1 MSKKALVLVAPP
13 PLPAPASSRSALS
26 VLPSPTPSRSPLS
39 APISARLS
47 APVSSRSAKIDFHND
62 ETIQRPSS
70 MAMPAHQPLKATK
83 SGSTYVYA
91 DSTPFP
97 YDMDFIRTIDDAV
110 TCCVALLESET
121 SIIEA
126 QDQATFAEQAR
137 QEERVHLS
145 ELGSSVR
152 DAIMHERANART
164 DRVVQT
170 GTRLLAAARATVE
183 SQVALLDKET
193 EDAVNEAK
201 KKVAAARA
209 EVHLAIESFL
219 AVHDVPKTDVELSL
233 VCSDEGAGAIVT
245 TTASYGLQASFEVA
259 ISDHHAWRKTRRV
272 REVCEGTV
280 INPPKTVG
288 IIKKRIEPRPF
299 KLDDLFVRSFV
310 IAPDKGKITFNK
322 KPQKPDCAEIE
333 LDFRGETTRAFF
345 RPIDPKT
352 NVKGDV
358 YELTPD
364 DRTVVLRLW
373 RFITAACEDL
383 RKARKA
389 MKRALFEGRPIVDV
403 SPETLARRIVA
414 VLAPIVREI
423 ARRAGAR
430 GELSLRR
437 ALGAWERHE
446 SFITCEELLSRTYD
460 LPVHARRILDP
471 ICQPHKQ
478 RSVAP
483 PALPPLSRVPMLSS
497 SSSSGLDARA
507 LSSMPSIPALPP
519 LPKGLQPAPASVPP
533 PPRST
538 MRPPP
543 LPPEARA
550 PASMFPKSA
559 IHTIDVPASDVSVVD
574 ISIVEVLDDLEAV
587 G

>member
-13 PLPAPASSRSALS
+13 PLPASASSRSALAA
-26 VLPSPTPSRSPLS
+26 LPAPLSSRAPLS

-47 APVSSRSAKIDFHND
+47 APVSSRSQKVDFHNE
-62 ETIQRPSS
+62 ETIPRPSS
-70 MAMPAHQPLKATK
+70 LAASALDQKLSQHPLKATK
-83 SGSTYVYA
+83 SGSTYVYG

-110 TCCVALLESET
+110 TCCVALLEAET
-121 SIIEA
+121 SIVEA
-126 QDQATFAEQAR
+126 QDQATLAEQAR

-145 ELGSSVR
+145 DLGNSVR
-152 DAIMHERANART
+152 DAIMHERSNARSE
-164 DRVVQT
+164 RVVQT
-170 GTRLLAAARATVE
+170 GTRLLSAARATVE
-183 SQVALLDKET
+183 SQMALLEKET
-193 EDAVNEAK
+193 EEAVNEAK

-209 EVHLAIESFL
+209 EVHLAVESFL

-245 TTASYGLQASFEVA
+245 TTASYGLQASFDVA
-259 ISDHHAWRKTRRV
+259 IPDSHAWRKTRRV

-280 INPPKTVG
+280 INPPKQVG
-288 IIKKRIEPRPF
+288 ILKKRIEPRPF
-299 KLDDLFVRSFV
+299 KLDDLYVRSFV
-310 IAPDKGKITFNK
+310 IGPDKGKITFNK
-322 KPQKPDCAEIE
+322 KPQRPDCAEIE
-333 LDFRGETTRAFF
+333 LDFRGEVTRAIF

-352 NVKGDV
+352 NAKGDV

-383 RKARKA
+383 CKARKA

-403 SPETLARRIVA
+403 SPETLCRRIVA

-471 ICQPHKQ
+471 ICQPQKT
-478 RSVAP
+478 RSVVP
-483 PALPPLSRVPMLSS
+483 PALPPPSRVPILSS
-497 SSSSGLDARA
+497 SA
-507 LSSMPSIPALPP
+507 LSSMPSIPALPA
-519 LPKGLQPAPASVPP
+519 LPRGLQPAPASVPP

-543 LPPEARA
+543 LPRIAQE
-550 PASMFPKSA
+550 PASMFPKPA
-559 IHTIDVPASDVSVVD
+559 IHTIDVAASDVSVVD

>member
-13 PLPAPASSRSALS
+13 PLPASASSRSALA
-26 VLPSPTPSRSPLS
+26 LPAPVSSRAPLS
-39 APISARLS
+39 APISARAALS
-47 APVSSRSAKIDFHND
+47 PQSQKVVDFQADTIPRS
-62 ETIQRPSS
+62 SS
-70 MAMPAHQPLKATK
+70 MAMAVSQQPLRATK
-83 SGSTYVYA
+83 SGSTYVYG

-110 TCCVALLESET
+110 TCCVSLLEAET
-121 SIIEA
+121 SIVEA
-126 QDQATFAEQAR
+126 QDQATLAEQAR
-137 QEERVHLS
+137 QEERVHL
-145 ELGSSVR
+145 LDMGNSVR
-152 DAIMHERANART
+152 DAIMNERANART

-183 SQVALLDKET
+183 GQVALLERET
-193 EDAVNEAK
+193 EEAVNEAK

-245 TTASYGLQASFEVA
+245 TNASYGLQASFEVA
-259 ISDHHAWRKTRRV
+259 IPDGHAWRKTRRV
-272 REVCEGTV
+272 REICEGTI
-280 INPPKTVG
+280 INPPKRVG
-288 IIKKRIEPRPF
+288 VIKKRIEPRAF
-299 KLDDLFVRSFV
+299 KLDDLYVRSFV
-310 IAPDKGKITFNK
+310 ISPEKGKITFNK

-333 LDFRGETTRAFF
+333 LDFRGEITRVFF
-345 RPIDPKT
+345 RAIDPKT
-352 NVKGDV
+352 NLKGDV

-364 DRTVVLRLW
+364 DRTVILRLW

-403 SPETLARRIVA
+403 SPETLCRRIVA

-446 SFITCEELLSRTYD
+446 SFITCEELVSRTYD

-478 RSVAP
+478 KSMMP
-483 PALPPLSRVPMLSS
+483 PALPPPSRVPVLSS
-497 SSSSGLDARA
+497 SA
-507 LSSMPSIPALPP
+507 LASMPSIPALPP

-533 PPRST
+533 PKST

-543 LPPEARA
+543 LPMQAREA
-550 PASMFPKSA
+550 PSMFPKSA

-574 ISIVEVLDDLEAV
+574 ISIVEVLDDFEAV